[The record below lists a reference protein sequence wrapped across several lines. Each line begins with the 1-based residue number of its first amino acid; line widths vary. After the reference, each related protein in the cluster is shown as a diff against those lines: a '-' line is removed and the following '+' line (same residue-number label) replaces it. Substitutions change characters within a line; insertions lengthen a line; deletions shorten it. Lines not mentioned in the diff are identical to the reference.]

1 MEGSKDGLESGLKK
15 IFQTKSVEDGT
26 VQYAVLPQTIA
37 DNESMCKA
45 LMLALF
51 DWKRVIHP
59 LHAGKLCASSD
70 GVCVNL
76 LALPKGM
83 RKSGSVGQ
91 QQQSSSTL
99 VPGEADHLSRIS
111 VVGIDYGKSGVAAM
125 MAPGPAQAALHAKAA
140 AEALLARLLEE
151 KAGLPKTLAAARRD
165 LAEVT
170 AELGRHRE
178 GTQKYQWLK
187 ARWDRFSE
195 AVDAAFQRS
204 AQIDEEIKAA
214 EKRVL
219 SATLDEDK
227 ARALL
232 ASNEQKGVNCV
243 SKGQNAV
250 ELNERRL
257 CDDRERRLAIFDEC
271 LRGNDFTHHT
281 LLATVKSLH
290 DAPLGREIEAVAT
303 RLRVRRFLEIAY
315 NSGAVRQQRRTTDK
329 LRRSYV
335 ARFTRVLTKTLPEAV
350 AKAGD
355 KFLDRN
361 VPFPLAAPIR
371 VCASRSEAGSA
382 ASRVALA
389 RIASAGERVPLGP
402 LRLSCDMFTTKGQ
415 RVTSSFPFAS
425 LHKRMC
431 RLIQTSPLS
440 KRVSARI
447 ENGFRSSRQ
456 AAGLLS
462 YLANL
467 QRADH
472 RKVSTT
478 DATAAW
484 HGPLVGSFKWFFC
497 PVTRK
502 IIKRDPPAALSM
514 VVIGTCSLHNAP
526 RPNIFC
532 PQGSQVIWLCLAI

>member
-1 MEGSKDGLESGLKK
+1 MQSAHFAPAGRE
-15 IFQTKSVEDGT
+15 VE
-26 VQYAVLPQTIA
+26 
-37 DNESMCKA
+37 
-45 LMLALF
+45 
-51 DWKRVIHP
+51 
-59 LHAGKLCASSD
+59 
-70 GVCVNL
+70 
-76 LALPKGM
+76 
-83 RKSGSVGQ
+83 
-91 QQQSSSTL
+91 
-99 VPGEADHLSRIS
+99 
-111 VVGIDYGKSGVAAM
+111 
-125 MAPGPAQAALHAKAA
+125 AA
-140 AEALLARLLEE
+140 ASLLRSFRLL
-151 KAGLPKTLAAARRD
+151 
-165 LAEVT
+165 
-170 AELGRHRE
+170 
-178 GTQKYQWLK
+178 
-187 ARWDRFSE
+187 
-195 AVDAAFQRS
+195 
-204 AQIDEEIKAA
+204 QIA
-214 EKRVL
+214 
-219 SATLDEDK
+219 
-227 ARALL
+227 
-232 ASNEQKGVNCV
+232 
-243 SKGQNAV
+243 
-250 ELNERRL
+250 
-257 CDDRERRLAIFDEC
+257 
-271 LRGNDFTHHT
+271 H
-281 LLATVKSLH
+281 
-290 DAPLGREIEAVAT
+290 
-303 RLRVRRFLEIAY
+303 
-315 NSGAVRQQRRTTDK
+315 NSGAVRQQRRTIDK

-335 ARFTRVLTKTLPEAV
+335 ARFTRLLTKTLPEAV
-350 AKAGD
+350 VKAGD

-361 VPFPLAAPIR
+361 VSFPPR
-371 VCASRSEAGSA
+371 SPHSRLREQVRGWERGP
-382 ASRVALA
+382 RVALA

-456 AAGLLS
+456 AAGLES

>member
-1 MEGSKDGLESGLKK
+1 M
-15 IFQTKSVEDGT
+15 
-26 VQYAVLPQTIA
+26 
-37 DNESMCKA
+37 
-45 LMLALF
+45 
-51 DWKRVIHP
+51 
-59 LHAGKLCASSD
+59 
-70 GVCVNL
+70 
-76 LALPKGM
+76 
-83 RKSGSVGQ
+83 
-91 QQQSSSTL
+91 
-99 VPGEADHLSRIS
+99 
-111 VVGIDYGKSGVAAM
+111 
-125 MAPGPAQAALHAKAA
+125 
-140 AEALLARLLEE
+140 LARLIEE
-151 KAGLPKTLAAARRD
+151 KAGLPKILAAARRD
-165 LAEVT
+165 LAEVG

-178 GTQKYQWLK
+178 GTREYQRLK

-204 AQIDEEIKAA
+204 AQIDEEIEAA

-315 NSGAVRQQRRTTDK
+315 NSNVVRQQRRTTDK

-350 AKAGD
+350 VKAGD

-361 VPFPLAAPIR
+361 VSFPPR
-371 VCASRSEAGSA
+371 SPHSRLHEQVRGWE
-382 ASRVALA
+382 RGTHVALA
-389 RIASAGERVPLGP
+389 RIASANERVSLGP

-415 RVTSSFPFAS
+415 RVTSSFSFAS

-431 RLIQTSPLS
+431 RLIQTSPAVEES
-440 KRVSARI
+440 
-447 ENGFRSSRQ
+447 
-456 AAGLLS
+456 
-462 YLANL
+462 
-467 QRADH
+467 
-472 RKVSTT
+472 
-478 DATAAW
+478 
-484 HGPLVGSFKWFFC
+484 FC
-497 PVTRK
+497 P
-502 IIKRDPPAALSM
+502 
-514 VVIGTCSLHNAP
+514 N
-526 RPNIFC
+526 
-532 PQGSQVIWLCLAI
+532 